1 MFRTIRFTTA
11 STISAGDDVDL
22 PAAAPDIDEV
32 ISASIYRVGSAISDH
47 TLDTQVAVGGAVTN
61 ALGHDATPELETA
74 AGGNVNIAGCIS
86 AHDSENDPEVAVTAT
101 KSDADTVTLD
111 VDFEAGDQLILNY
124 VPVGAR
130 LQVT

>member
-1 MFRTIRFTTA
+1 MFKSIRFTIA
-11 STISAGDDVDL
+11 STITAGDDVDL

-32 ISASIYRVGSAISDH
+32 ISASIYRVGNAIADH

-61 ALGHDATPELETA
+61 ALGHDGTPELETA
-74 AGGNVNIAGCIS
+74 AGSNVNIAGCIS
-86 AHDSENDPEVAVTAT
+86 AHDSANDPEISVTAT
-101 KSDADTVTLD
+101 KSDVNTVTLD
-111 VDFEAGDQLILNY
+111 ADFEAGDLLTLNY